1 MDWKSEAIDKL
12 QQYEAKRQALISIPM
27 ELAQLEAA
35 MTGVRSSRTDSS
47 AVKGGGSGYEDRM
60 LSLIVRKEELG
71 RSLECTQL
79 WVDEVAGAL
88 KILNQDERRILD
100 TFFVIG
106 EKGAANRLAS
116 ALCADPKTIY
126 RWRDTALRK
135 FTIALYGAVLT

>member
-12 QQYEAKRQALISIPM
+12 QQYEAKRQALVSIPM
-27 ELAQLEAA
+27 ELAQLEAT

-60 LSLIVRKEELG
+60 LSLIVRKEELE
-71 RSLECTQL
+71 RSLECAQL
-79 WVDEVAGAL
+79 WVEEVAGAL
-88 KILNQDERRILD
+88 QILNKDERRILD

-106 EKGAANRLAS
+106 EKKAADRLAS
-116 ALCADPKTIY
+116 ELCADPKSVY
-126 RWRDTALRK
+126 RWKDAALRK